1 MFYTKMKK
9 IYTTPVV
16 QAVTIQ
22 TSYMLA
28 LSTSEANANIVNGKV
43 DVETKDEGDY
53 DLWDE

>member
-28 LSTSEANANIVNGKV
+28 LSTSEANANIVDGKV
-43 DVETKDEGDY
+43 DLETKDEGDY

>member
-28 LSTSEANANIVNGKV
+28 LSTSEANANIVDGKV